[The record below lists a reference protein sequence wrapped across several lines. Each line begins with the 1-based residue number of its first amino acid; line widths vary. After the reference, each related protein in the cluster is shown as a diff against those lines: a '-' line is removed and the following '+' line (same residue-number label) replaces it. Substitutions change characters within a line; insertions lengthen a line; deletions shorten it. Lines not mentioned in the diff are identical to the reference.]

1 MDEGRLIYVMGASG
15 VGKDS
20 LLRELARRRPD
31 ALVAHRYITR
41 ASGGAENCIELSRE
55 AFHWRREQ
63 GLFCLSWSAHGL
75 DYGVGIEIEA
85 WLAAG
90 HTVVLN
96 GSRRA
101 LERARQRFG
110 AVLMPVLVVA
120 DAEVLRRR
128 LIARGRETPA
138 EIEARLARGGGEDAL
153 SDIARIDNGGELA
166 HGVKA
171 LEAWLDATPVADG
184 PA

>member
-1 MDEGRLIYVMGASG
+1 MSRLIYVMGASG

-41 ASGGAENCIELSRE
+41 ASGGTENCIELSRE

-63 GLFCLSWSAHGL
+63 GLFCLDWQAHDL
-75 DYGVGIEIEA
+75 HYGVGVEVEN

-101 LERARQRFG
+101 LALACERFG
-110 AVLMPVLVVA
+110 ESLVPVLVVA

-128 LIARGRETPA
+128 LIARGRETA
-138 EIEARLARGGGEDAL
+138 ADIEARLARRCE
-153 SDIARIDNGGELA
+153 SDSLDDIPRIDNSGELSR
-166 HGVKA
+166 GVDA
-171 LEAWLDATPVADG
+171 LERWLVSPSGTERGA
-184 PA
+184 

>member
-1 MDEGRLIYVMGASG
+1 MSRLIYLMGASG

-41 ASGGAENCIELSRE
+41 ASGGAENCVELSRE
-55 AFHWRREQ
+55 AFHWRRER
-63 GLFCLSWSAHGL
+63 GLFCLSWRAHEL
-75 DYGVGIEIEA
+75 DYGVGAEIEA

-101 LERARQRFG
+101 LERARERFG
-110 AVLMPVLVVA
+110 AALVPLLVVA

-128 LIARGRETPA
+128 LIARGRETLA
-138 EIEARLARGGGEDAL
+138 EVEARLARSCEEHAL
-153 SDIARIDNGGELA
+153 SGVARIDNGGALA
-166 HGVKA
+166 EGVKT
-171 LEAWLDATPVADG
+171 LEAWLDAAPVADD

>member
-1 MDEGRLIYVMGASG
+1 MSRLIYVMGASG

-41 ASGGAENCIELSRE
+41 ASSGAENCIELSRE
-55 AFHWRREQ
+55 AFHWRRER
-63 GLFCLSWSAHGL
+63 GLFCLSWRAHGL
-75 DYGVGIEIEA
+75 DYGVGIEIET

-101 LERARQRFG
+101 LVKAHERFG
-110 AVLMPVLVVA
+110 ESLLPVLVVA

-128 LIARGRETPA
+128 LNARGRETPA
-138 EIEARLARGGGEDAL
+138 EIEARLARSCEEETL
-153 SDIARIDNGGELA
+153 SGVARIDNGGELA
-166 HGVKA
+166 EGVKA
-171 LEAWLDATPVADG
+171 LEAWLDAAPVSDD

>member
-1 MDEGRLIYVMGASG
+1 MSRLIYVMGASG

-31 ALVAHRYITR
+31 AMVAHRYITR

-63 GLFCLSWSAHGL
+63 GLFCLSWRAHGL
-75 DYGVGIEIEA
+75 DYGVGIEIDA

-101 LERARQRFG
+101 LETARERFG
-110 AVLMPVLVVA
+110 ELLVPLLVVA

-138 EIEARLARGGGEDAL
+138 EIEARLARSCEKETL
-153 SDIARIDNGGELA
+153 SDIAQIDNGGELA
-166 HGVKA
+166 RGVDS
-171 LEAWLDATPVADG
+171 LESWLDAPDAPENTR
-184 PA
+184 

>member
-31 ALVAHRYITR
+31 ALVVHRYITR

-63 GLFCLSWSAHGL
+63 GLFCLSWRAHGL

-101 LERARQRFG
+101 LVAARERFG
-110 AVLMPVLVVA
+110 AALVPLLVVA

-128 LIARGRETPA
+128 LNARGRETPA
-138 EIEARLARGGGEDAL
+138 EIEARLARGDEEDEL
-153 SDIARIDNGGELA
+153 GDIPRIDNGGELA
-166 HGVKA
+166 HGVRA
-171 LEAWLDATPVADG
+171 LESWFDAGTVPGDSA
-184 PA
+184 

>member
-1 MDEGRLIYVMGASG
+1 MSRLIYVMGASG

-41 ASGGAENCIELSRE
+41 ASSGAENCIELSRE

-63 GLFCLSWSAHGL
+63 GLFCLSWRAHGL
-75 DYGVGIEIEA
+75 DYGVGIEIET

-101 LERARQRFG
+101 LEGARERFG
-110 AVLMPVLVVA
+110 ESLAPLLVVA

-138 EIEARLARGGGEDAL
+138 EIAARLARGDEVDSLGDVP
-153 SDIARIDNGGELA
+153 RIDNGGELA

-171 LEAWLDATPVADG
+171 LEAWFDMPHAPEHSV
-184 PA
+184 